1 MIAKILRASCGAA
14 LIAGGG
20 HTLAVDCAPSSAR
33 CVGAGQEYATIQ
45 AAANVVN
52 PGDTVWVFDGNYAPF
67 DVTRSGTAAAPIVFR
82 TVNPWGAVLTSSKS
96 AHGHQAAIMVFLA
109 DHVTIDGFKV
119 DLRATDP
126 GPSGEH
132 AISCYGWEPAQHGC
146 VIRNNW
152 TAGARVANIFSA
164 YSEGIV
170 VEDNFTFGS
179 EDEHGIYVS
188 NSQDNPI
195 IRRNVTFDNN
205 GAGIHVNGD
214 IESPPGDGIISNAL
228 IDSNTIYGNGA
239 NCSAALSMDGVQNSV
254 VSNNLIYDNDC
265 QSITSFCI
273 DGGGGPKNM
282 VYVNNTVIVPSGA
295 SSANWAIKIQGNG
308 GCADQGG
315 HTIFNNILLRTN
327 GDTGSISIEHANVV
341 SDYNRVSDRLRR
353 NGTVATLATWKG
365 WGYDAHSSIETE
377 SGLFVNPGSQDYH
390 LKAGTAAVDGGVA
403 SLAGDG
409 APDHDLEQAAR
420 PQGAGHD
427 NGAYE
432 RAGSSGNPPPAPP
445 TNVVRTDTK

>member
-1 MIAKILRASCGAA
+1 MMAKITRVAGGAA
-14 LIAGGG
+14 LAVLGGPC
-20 HTLAVDCAPSSAR
+20 LAVDCAPQAAR
-33 CVGAGQEYATIQ
+33 CVGSGQEYATIQ

-67 DVTRSGTAAAPIVFR
+67 DVTRSGTSAQPITFR
-82 TVNPWGAVLTSSKS
+82 AVNPWGAVLTSSKS

-132 AISCYGWEPAQHGC
+132 AISCYGWDPPQHGC

-164 YSEGIV
+164 FSEGIL

-228 IDSNTIYGNGA
+228 IDSNTIHGNGN

-254 VSNNLIYDNDC
+254 VRNNLIYDNDC
-265 QSITSFCI
+265 QSITNFCI
-273 DGGGGPKNM
+273 DGGGGPKNNAF
-282 VYVNNTVIVPSGA
+282 VNNTVIVPPGA
-295 SSANWAIKIQGNG
+295 SSSNWAIKIQGKS

-327 GDTGSISIEHANVV
+327 GDTGSISIENANVV

-353 NGTVATLATWKG
+353 NGTVATLSTWKG
-365 WGYDAHSSIETE
+365 WGYDAHSSVETE
-377 SGLFVNPGSQDYH
+377 GALFVDAAGEDYH
-390 LKAGTAAVDGGVA
+390 LQAGAAAVDGGVA
-403 SLAGDG
+403 ALAGIA
-409 APDHDLEQAAR
+409 APVLDLEQAAR
-420 PQGAGHD
+420 PQGSAYD
-427 NGAYE
+427 NGAFE
-432 RAGSSGNPPPAPP
+432 RAGGGGNPPPAAP